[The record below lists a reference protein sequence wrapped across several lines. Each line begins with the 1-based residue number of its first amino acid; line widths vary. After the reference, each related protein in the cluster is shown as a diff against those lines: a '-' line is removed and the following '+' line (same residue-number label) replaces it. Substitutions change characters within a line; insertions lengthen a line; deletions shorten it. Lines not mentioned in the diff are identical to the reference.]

1 MFKIQKKDLT
11 KYSTI
16 RTPSFAEH
24 FGIINSTD
32 DIKSALEFARKNNLD
47 FKFLGNGSNIL
58 FSKEHYD
65 RILFLKLGESY
76 NEVKFFDDY
85 VEIGGAFSLIQAG
98 RQLINKGYEDF
109 IFFNL
114 IPATIGGAVR
124 QNAGTGNSE
133 EIKDVFLSSL
143 VFDIKTSKVEEII
156 LDNFDFGYRTSLI
169 KKYPDRYI
177 VLSAKFKLSNKS
189 KDVNKLVGY
198 MKQRV
203 KEKIDRE
210 PKGFCFGSTFMNLD
224 RPAWEYIDI
233 IYDKLEKRNKIN
245 FSAKHKN
252 WIINNGVKGI
262 DVKNLIQDTQEI
274 LYRKN
279 DIILKEEVDI
289 I

>member
-16 RTPSFAEH
+16 RTPSFAEY
-24 FGIINSTD
+24 FGVINSTD
-32 DIKSALEFARKNNLD
+32 DIKSAIEFARKNNLD

-133 EIKDVFLSSL
+133 EIKDVFLSAL
-143 VFDIKTSKVEEII
+143 VFNIKTSKVEEII

-224 RPAWEYIDI
+224 KPAWEYIDI

>member
-1 MFKIQKKDLT
+1 MPK
-11 KYSTI
+11 
-16 RTPSFAEH
+16 
-24 FGIINSTD
+24 
-32 DIKSALEFARKNNLD
+32 KNNLD
-47 FKFLGNGSNIL
+47 IKFLGNGSNIL

-65 RILFLKLGESY
+65 SILFLKLGESY
-76 NEVKFFDDY
+76 NEIKFFDEY

-98 RQLINKGYEDF
+98 RQLINKGYKDF

-143 VFDIKTSKVEEII
+143 VFDIKTSKAEEII

-177 VLSAKFKLSNKS
+177 VLSAKFKLNNKS
-189 KDVNKLVGY
+189 KDVNKLSGY

-224 RPAWEYIDI
+224 KPAWEYIDM
-233 IYDKLEKRNKIN
+233 IYNKLENRNKIN
-245 FSAKHKN
+245 FSPKHKN
-252 WIINNGVKGI
+252 WIINNGVKGV
-262 DVKNLIQDTQEI
+262 DVKNLIHDAQKI

-279 DIILKEEVDI
+279 DILLKEEVDI

>member
-16 RTPSFAEH
+16 RTPSFTEH

-32 DIKSALEFARKNNLD
+32 DIKSGVEFSQKNNLD
-47 FKFLGNGSNIL
+47 IKFLGNGSNIL

-65 RILFLKLGESY
+65 SILFLKLGESY
-76 NEVKFFDDY
+76 NEIKFFDEY

-98 RQLINKGYEDF
+98 RQLINKGYKDF

-189 KDVNKLVGY
+189 KDVNKLIGY

-224 RPAWEYIDI
+224 KPAWEYIDI